1 MEFRRVADAPHNF
14 PTEQRERGPN
24 KVASSNTYQH
34 AVLSNRTDGGAIPRR
49 RKNPPHMGGRDGFR
63 AGVSDAVET
72 VYTLEVGA
80 GGIGGISESCMN
92 EVGPASSRDVREHGV
107 RL

>member
-1 MEFRRVADAPHNF
+1 
-14 PTEQRERGPN
+14 
-24 KVASSNTYQH
+24 
-34 AVLSNRTDGGAIPRR
+34 
-49 RKNPPHMGGRDGFR
+49 MGGRDGFR
-63 AGVSDAVET
+63 VGVSDAVET

-92 EVGPASSRDVREHGV
+92 EVGPASSRDVREQGV

>member
-1 MEFRRVADAPHNF
+1 MVGQF
-14 PTEQRERGPN
+14 P
-24 KVASSNTYQH
+24 
-34 AVLSNRTDGGAIPRR
+34 GGGGTLPTW
-49 RKNPPHMGGRDGFR
+49 GGRDSFR

-92 EVGPASSRDVREHGV
+92 EVGPASSREVREQGV

>member
-1 MEFRRVADAPHNF
+1 
-14 PTEQRERGPN
+14 
-24 KVASSNTYQH
+24 
-34 AVLSNRTDGGAIPRR
+34 
-49 RKNPPHMGGRDGFR
+49 MGGRDGFR